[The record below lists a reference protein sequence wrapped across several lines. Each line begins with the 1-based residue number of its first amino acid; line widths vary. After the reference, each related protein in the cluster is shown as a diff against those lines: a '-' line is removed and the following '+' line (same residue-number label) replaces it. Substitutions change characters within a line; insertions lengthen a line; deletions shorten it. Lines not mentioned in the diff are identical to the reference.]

1 MAALLNGIHTNSWV
15 NADFL
20 VRFRSCETTRINADL
35 LEKVQKT
42 YTLAQYHLKIIKLL
56 GFESVSFYYFK
67 HEGTADN
74 LQLQVATVALNI

>member
-1 MAALLNGIHTNSWV
+1 MAILLNGIHTNSWV

-20 VRFRSCETTRINADL
+20 VRLRSCETTRINAAL

-42 YTLAQYHLKIIKLL
+42 HTLAQYHLKML

-74 LQLQVATVALNI
+74 SQLQVATVALNI